1 MIENFL
7 RRRPREP
14 AGPHR
19 SPHAKQSSGSRDDR
33 RPEPKRPM
41 TAVRFTVAVTAG
53 AVGLV
58 CVSLLLYDLVVH
70 HLAGP
75 APIIETLIATLMVAV
90 CITVS
95 PGKVRRAAA
104 ASTGGIG
111 LTIATVAIFANAPST
126 STTSI
131 SANTPEP
138 NTAMPLSVRPSPARG
153 PVHTPDCPLPA
164 SSPKLGRVISP
175 EPSDRT
181 STRLGKATI
190 DGAESDDGKPGI
202 GPGMVVCV
210 TVKRPPT
217 LDRQL
222 WLVIRLN
229 PREGLNHRLY
239 FPKAN
244 ITSTSGRH
252 TLTIRA
258 HCPSQTTRAGVGNSR
273 TLMIVSA
280 DVSAVRSLQRN
291 YDADQA
297 CDPGFDNSPLRR
309 RLPTGAVVI
318 SNQGNVT
325 RTW

>member
-70 HLAGP
+70 PLAGP
-75 APIIETLIATLMVAV
+75 PPILETLIATLMVAV

-111 LTIATVAIFANAPST
+111 LAIATVAIFANAPST

-138 NTAMPLSVRPSPARG
+138 NTAMPLSARFI
-153 PVHTPDCPLPA
+153 LA
-164 SSPKLGRVISP
+164 
-175 EPSDRT
+175 
-181 STRLGKATI
+181 
-190 DGAESDDGKPGI
+190 
-202 GPGMVVCV
+202 VVDMQ
-210 TVKRPPT
+210 R
-217 LDRQL
+217 R
-222 WLVIRLN
+222 
-229 PREGLNHRLY
+229 
-239 FPKAN
+239 
-244 ITSTSGRH
+244 
-252 TLTIRA
+252 
-258 HCPSQTTRAGVGNSR
+258 
-273 TLMIVSA
+273 A
-280 DVSAVRSLQRN
+280 DVDACLKHTQR
-291 YDADQA
+291 
-297 CDPGFDNSPLRR
+297 PVGGGL
-309 RLPTGAVVI
+309 
-318 SNQGNVT
+318 
-325 RTW
+325 